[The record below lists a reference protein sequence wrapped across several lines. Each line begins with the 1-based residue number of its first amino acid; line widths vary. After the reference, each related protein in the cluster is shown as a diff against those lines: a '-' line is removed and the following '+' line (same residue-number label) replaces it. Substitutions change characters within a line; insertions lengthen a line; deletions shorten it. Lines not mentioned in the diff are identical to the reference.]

1 MATPL
6 PDHDERHLAVLPLPL
21 AERLRAALIALA
33 DETPAQPAIAPDAY
47 PGLRITRAPVV
58 ASDAADTIEQVF
70 AEAGYPEGALD
81 LASALAPVH
90 RALAELVANRPGL
103 ELSQF
108 AIPSTSWG
116 RRRWLGLAPPG
127 AIERDVDFTVRGAA
141 RRAPLW
147 RALIE
152 LELAAEE
159 HDGDDEEA
167 REAEAQRLVAA
178 LTPRDWIAVKADLL
192 LEVYRST
199 GPPDGDFD
207 PARVP
212 ADVGPWA
219 AAMAERLTEQHAP
232 GAPASERGG
241 HSEPPYPLTW
251 MVFLGLVRGGVSV
264 EPRWDWLC
272 PVAGGALEA
281 ASDECLGAL
290 PAARRDAAIVR
301 GLAAMFPRDAL
312 RTGAAMLARYPSLAL
327 VDHLIAR
334 AATAHGSLLCP
345 PRRAYLPGLAAA
357 LAAHPALV
365 AHLDAHL
372 ATLPALPVL
381 RMRSARYIHTVDE
394 LTPGQ
399 RTMLAVLGQGW
410 EGDDGPLVS
419 EGDDG
424 SPVFGALDYVS
435 AFEIEDGAGASA
447 FEALLYMDEDG
458 AVCVTDTTNS
468 VMYASQMSLSCNRG
482 DELHEALHAVLRQR
496 PPRSD

>member
-1 MATPL
+1 MAAPL
-6 PDHDERHLAVLPLPL
+6 PDTVKFHLAALP
-21 AERLRAALIALA
+21 AARRAAALPRDRPGRRA
-33 DETPAQPAIAPDAY
+33 PAQPTSRRH
-47 PGLRITRAPVV
+47 PGLKVTRAPVV
-58 ASDAADTIEQVF
+58 AATRPTRSSRFRRSRVSQARSISPARSRRSTAPWPGWSRTGPGSSYAVRDPVDVVGASPLARPRAAWRD
-70 AEAGYPEGALD
+70 
-81 LASALAPVH
+81 
-90 RALAELVANRPGL
+90 RA
-103 ELSQF
+103 
-108 AIPSTSWG
+108 
-116 RRRWLGLAPPG
+116 RRRLHG
-127 AIERDVDFTVRGAA
+127 ARRA

-167 REAEAQRLVAA
+167 CEAEAQRLVAA
-178 LTPRDWIAVKADLL
+178 LTPPDWIAVKADLL

-199 GPPDGDFD
+199 GPRDGDFD

-424 SPVFGALDYVS
+424 TPVFGALDYVS
-435 AFEIEDGAGASA
+435 AFEIEDGAGDSA

-496 PPRSD
+496 PPRAD

>member
-1 MATPL
+1 M
-6 PDHDERHLAVLPLPL
+6 
-21 AERLRAALIALA
+21 
-33 DETPAQPAIAPDAY
+33 
-47 PGLRITRAPVV
+47 
-58 ASDAADTIEQVF
+58 
-70 AEAGYPEGALD
+70 
-81 LASALAPVH
+81 
-90 RALAELVANRPGL
+90 
-103 ELSQF
+103 
-108 AIPSTSWG
+108 
-116 RRRWLGLAPPG
+116 
-127 AIERDVDFTVRGAA
+127 RDFYSRGRGAA
-141 RRAPLW
+141 PRPPLW

-167 REAEAQRLVAA
+167 CEAEAQRLVAA
-178 LTPRDWIAVKADLL
+178 LTPPDWIAVKADLL
-192 LEVYRST
+192 PEVYRST
-199 GPPDGDFD
+199 GPRDGDFD

-372 ATLPALPVL
+372 AYFFCARRCSETRVRCSSFWRCRRLFVTATKYKILGAKRRVLGENSSLPENSGTAG
-381 RMRSARYIHTVDE
+381 RCRFGYGEARRYWYRSATWHCSFKNLV
-394 LTPGQ
+394 
-399 RTMLAVLGQGW
+399 
-410 EGDDGPLVS
+410 GPRSAIL
-419 EGDDG
+419 
-424 SPVFGALDYVS
+424 S
-435 AFEIEDGAGASA
+435 AFA
-447 FEALLYMDEDG
+447 
-458 AVCVTDTTNS
+458 
-468 VMYASQMSLSCNRG
+468 R
-482 DELHEALHAVLRQR
+482 LRIT
-496 PPRSD
+496 